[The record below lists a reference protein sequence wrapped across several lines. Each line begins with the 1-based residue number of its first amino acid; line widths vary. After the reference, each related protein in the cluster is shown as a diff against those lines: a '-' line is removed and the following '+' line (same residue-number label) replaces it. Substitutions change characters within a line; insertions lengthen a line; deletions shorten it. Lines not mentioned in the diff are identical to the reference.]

1 MLMSNDDLKYWLA
14 LKFAEDTGGNVLIA
28 GLVDHFGSPRHVF
41 KASVSELMEVSRV
54 NRAIALHIKSFEDWE
69 RVEHEIAAAHELGI
83 AIITMSSPLY
93 PRALQSIYDRPSVLY
108 VKGTLSHNDINIAVV
123 GSRAA
128 SSYGKYIT
136 DSLCRELALKGV
148 TIVSGMA
155 RGIDT
160 SAHRGALSGRGRTTA
175 VLGSGLNVV
184 YPPENKELFLEISRN
199 GAVLSEFPL
208 NSEPK
213 SSHFPRRNRII
224 SGLSLGVVVVE
235 ANEKSGSLI
244 TARCALE
251 QGREVFAVPG
261 PVDSPGSK
269 GTHRLIREGAKLTET
284 VDDILEEIIPQ
295 IERAELLSKSIQ
307 PEVETPHSSI
317 PSCTSFEH
325 TLLGFIGRAPA
336 HIDDIIAES
345 GTNAGEVMSTLT
357 SLEIRGIIV
366 QHAGKTYTLKK
377 QHI

>member
-1 MLMSNDDLKYWLA
+1 MSNDDLKYWLA

-41 KASVSELMEVSRV
+41 EASVSELMEVSRV

-136 DSLCRELALKGV
+136 DSL
-148 TIVSGMA
+148 
-155 RGIDT
+155 
-160 SAHRGALSGRGRTTA
+160 
-175 VLGSGLNVV
+175 
-184 YPPENKELFLEISRN
+184 LEIIRN

-295 IERAELLSKSIQ
+295 LERSESLLKSIQ
-307 PEVETPHSSI
+307 PEVETPHSGS
-317 PSCTSFEH
+317 PSH
-325 TLLGFIGRAPA
+325 TPCEQALLGFIGHAPA

-345 GTNAGEVMSTLT
+345 STNAGEVMSTLT